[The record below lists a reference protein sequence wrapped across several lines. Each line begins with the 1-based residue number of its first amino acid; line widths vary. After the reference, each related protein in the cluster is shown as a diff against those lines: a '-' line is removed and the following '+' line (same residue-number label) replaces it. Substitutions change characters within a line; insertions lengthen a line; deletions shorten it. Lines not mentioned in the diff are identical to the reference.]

1 MSNLFQQREISEA
14 IQAGNEALR
23 CLENAKD
30 FLGSAG
36 NWGLLDI
43 FGGGAAHHICQALQD
58 EPG

>member
-1 MSNLFQQREISEA
+1 MSNLSLQREISEA

-30 FLGSAG
+30 YLDSAG

-43 FGGGAAHHICQALQD
+43 FGGGLLTTFVIS
-58 EPG
+58 

>member
-1 MSNLFQQREISEA
+1 MSNLSLQREISEA

-30 FLGSAG
+30 YLDSAG

-43 FGGGAAHHICQALQD
+43 FGGGCSPHLSST
-58 EPG
+58 PR